1 MHEFDGKA
9 LIFMIFNND
18 AIKKELSGLLDTSRQ
33 ARRHHLIFLLK
44 IALAMFLILCFSGF
58 AIGIG
63 FVRGAIDAAPSLDIL
78 DVQPQGYASQIYD
91 ADGNLMQTL
100 VMEGSNREEVSF
112 DQLPDDLVNAFIA
125 IEDSRF
131 YEHNGIDLKGILR
144 AAYVGITSGRFS
156 EGASTITQQL
166 IKNNVLQGGYETSMA
181 DKLRRKIQEQFLAVK
196 LEDQLD
202 SKETILEYYL
212 NTINL
217 GGNCLGVQTAAH
229 RYFGKNVWELTLSEC
244 TVLAATT
251 SNPSRYNPLTHPKE
265 NAVRRKI
272 VLEKMYE
279 QNFITYDQK
288 NDALDDDVYSRIQ
301 TVDNAT
307 SGSTVFSYFTD
318 AVYNQVCDDLQSKLG
333 YSASQAYKLLYSGG
347 LQIYSTMDPSIQAIV
362 DEEINNADNYISST
376 GSRLLEYSLNYA
388 LTVCHAD
395 GSESTYTENDLI
407 SYFQSE
413 KKQATFANIYASKE
427 DIYRSVREFKA
438 SLLISGD
445 SVTNETITPILEP
458 QESVVVMNQSNGH
471 VAAISGGRGE
481 KEGSLTLNRALH
493 CHRQP
498 GSVSMIISTFAP
510 AIDSCGATLAST
522 YYDAPYSSGN
532 QQVLNWWGNPYLGYN
547 NIRQAITYSMNV
559 IGARCLTSLV
569 SDSTA
574 YDYLELFGLGDASGQ
589 EISFS
594 LANTNSSYTV
604 TNEML
609 TAAFASIANDG
620 IYQKPTYYTKV
631 LDRQGNILLESVP
644 SQTRII
650 KSSSAALL
658 TSAME
663 DVISSDSSYYY
674 QYGITPTGTLCQVD
688 SMTLAGKSG
697 TTTSGSDVWFIG
709 YSPYYTCG
717 IWSGYDDSKV
727 LSTGTE
733 YHKTIWQKIMARIH
747 TDLDNKDFV
756 FTDELESAKICS
768 KSGLLAVDGVCN
780 SSSSNASVY
789 TEYFAPGTAPTSY
802 CDRHYALRICTESGK
817 SATKYCPGDSVVQRV
832 YLHIDDNDLSSGT
845 TTDSDYLAPSNLQS
859 CDIHTGDSTR

>member
-44 IALAMFLILCFSGF
+44 IALAMFLILCFAGF

-112 DQLPDDLVNAFIA
+112 DQLPADLVNAFIA

-196 LEDQLD
+196 LEDQLG

-333 YSASQAYKLLYSGG
+333 YSASQSYKLLYSGG

-493 CHRQP
+493 SNRQP
-498 GSVSMIISTFAP
+498 GSASMIISTFAP

-574 YDYLELFGLGDASGQ
+574 YDYLELFGLVDANVFES
-589 EISFS
+589 SAS
-594 LANTNSSYTV
+594 LASASQSYTV

-631 LDRQGNILLESVP
+631 LDRHGNILLESVP

-658 TSAME
+658 TNAME
-663 DVISSDSSYYY
+663 NVISSDSSYYY
-674 QYGITPTGTLCQVD
+674 QYGITPTGKLCQID

-727 LSTGTE
+727 LSNGTE

-747 TDLDNKDFV
+747 ADLDNKDFV

-789 TEYFAPGTAPTSY
+789 TEYFAPGTAPTN
-802 CDRHYALRICTESGK
+802 CLQVC
-817 SATKYCPGDSVVQRV
+817 SVF
-832 YLHIDDNDLSSGT
+832 LSPYRCS
-845 TTDSDYLAPSNLQS
+845 
-859 CDIHTGDSTR
+859 

>member
-1 MHEFDGKA
+1 MHDFDGKA

-18 AIKKELSGLLDTSRQ
+18 AIKNELSGLLDTSRQ

-44 IALAMFLILCFSGF
+44 IALAMFLILCFAGF

-217 GGNCLGVQTAAH
+217 GGNCLGVQTAAN

-244 TVLAATT
+244 SVLAATT

-301 TVDNAT
+301 TVNNTT

-333 YSASQAYKLLYSGG
+333 YSASQSYKLLYSGG
-347 LQIYSTMDPSIQAIV
+347 LQIYSTMDPSIQSIV
-362 DEEINNADNYISST
+362 DEEVNNADNYISST

-458 QESVVVMNQSNGH
+458 QESVIVMNQSNGH

-498 GSVSMIISTFAP
+498 GSASMIISTFAP

-574 YDYLELFGLGDASGQ
+574 YDYLELFGLDDASGQ

-674 QYGITPTGTLCQVD
+674 QYGITPTGKLCQVD

-747 TDLDNKDFV
+747 TDFDNKDFV

-780 SSSSNASVY
+780 SSSSNACVY

-832 YLHIDDNDLSSGT
+832 YLHIDDSDLSSGT

>member
-18 AIKKELSGLLDTSRQ
+18 AIKNELSGLLDTSRQ

-44 IALAMFLILCFSGF
+44 IALAMFLILCFAGF
-58 AIGIG
+58 AVGIG
-63 FVRGAIDAAPSLDIL
+63 FVRGAIDAAPSLDII

-144 AAYVGITSGRFS
+144 AAYVGITNGRFS

-166 IKNNVLQGGYETSMA
+166 IKNNVLQGGYETNMA

-217 GGNCLGVQTAAH
+217 GGNCLGVQTAAN

-244 TVLAATT
+244 SVLAATT

-301 TVDNAT
+301 TVNNTT

-333 YSASQAYKLLYSGG
+333 YSASQSYKLLYSGG
-347 LQIYSTMDPSIQAIV
+347 LQIYSTMDPSIQSIV
-362 DEEINNADNYISST
+362 DEEVNNADNYISST

-445 SVTNETITPILEP
+445 SVTSETIIPILEP
-458 QESVVVMNQSNGH
+458 QESVVVMNQSNGQ

-493 CHRQP
+493 CSRQP
-498 GSVSMIISTFAP
+498 GSISMILGTFAP

-522 YYDAPYSSGN
+522 YYDAPYLSGN

-574 YDYLELFGLGDASGQ
+574 YDYLELFGLGSADLFEAS
-589 EISFS
+589 SS
-594 LANTNSSYTV
+594 LASTSQSYTV

-658 TSAME
+658 TNAME
-663 DVISSDSSYYY
+663 DVISSNSSYYY

-727 LSTGTE
+727 LSNGTE

-747 TDLDNKDFV
+747 TDLDNKDFI

-780 SSSSNASVY
+780 SSSSNACVY

-817 SATKYCPGDSVVQRV
+817 SATKYCPGDLVVQRV
-832 YLHIDDNDLSSGT
+832 YLHIDDSDLSSGT

-859 CDIHTGDSTR
+859 CDIHTGDSSR

>member
-18 AIKKELSGLLDTSRQ
+18 TIKNELSGLLDTSRQ

-44 IALAMFLILCFSGF
+44 IALAMFLILCFAGF
-58 AIGIG
+58 AVGIG
-63 FVRGAIDAAPSLDIL
+63 FVRGAIDAAPSLDII

-144 AAYVGITSGRFS
+144 AAYVGITNGRFS

-166 IKNNVLQGGYETSMA
+166 IKNNVLQGGYETNMA

-217 GGNCLGVQTAAH
+217 GGNCLGVQTAAN

-244 TVLAATT
+244 SVLAATT

-301 TVDNAT
+301 TVNNTT

-333 YSASQAYKLLYSGG
+333 YSASQSYKLLYSGG
-347 LQIYSTMDPSIQAIV
+347 LQIYSTMDPSIQSIV
-362 DEEINNADNYISST
+362 DEEVNNADNYISST

-445 SVTNETITPILEP
+445 SVTSETIIPILEP
-458 QESVVVMNQSNGH
+458 QESVVVMNQSNGQ

-493 CHRQP
+493 CSRQP
-498 GSVSMIISTFAP
+498 GSISMILGTFAP

-574 YDYLELFGLGDASGQ
+574 YDYLELFGLSSADLFETS
-589 EISFS
+589 SS
-594 LANTNSSYTV
+594 LASTSQSYTV

-658 TSAME
+658 TNAME

-727 LSTGTE
+727 LSNGTE

-747 TDLDNKDFV
+747 TDLDNKDFI

-802 CDRHYALRICTESGK
+802 CDRHYALRICTKSGK
-817 SATKYCPGDSVVQRV
+817 SATKYCPGDLVVQRV
-832 YLHIDDNDLSSGT
+832 YLHIDDSDLSSGT

-859 CDIHTGDSTR
+859 CDIHTGDSSR

>member
-18 AIKKELSGLLDTSRQ
+18 AIKNELSSILDTSRQ

-44 IALAMFLILCFSGF
+44 IALAMFLILCFAGF
-58 AIGIG
+58 AVGIG
-63 FVRGAIDAAPSLDIL
+63 FVRGAIDAAPSLDII

-144 AAYVGITSGRFS
+144 AAYVGITNGRFS

-166 IKNNVLQGGYETSMA
+166 IKNNVLQGGYETNMT

-217 GGNCLGVQTAAH
+217 GGNCLGVQTAAN

-288 NDALDDDVYSRIQ
+288 NDALADDVYSRIQ
-301 TVDNAT
+301 TVDNTT

-333 YSASQAYKLLYSGG
+333 YSASQSYKLLYSGG
-347 LQIYSTMDPSIQAIV
+347 LQIYSTMDPSIQSIV
-362 DEEINNADNYISST
+362 DEEVNNADNYISST

-395 GSESTYTENDLI
+395 GSESTYTENDLT

-445 SVTNETITPILEP
+445 SVTSETIIPILEP
-458 QESVVVMNQSNGH
+458 QESVVVMNQSNGQ

-493 CHRQP
+493 CSRQP
-498 GSVSMIISTFAP
+498 GSISMILSTFAP

-522 YYDAPYSSGN
+522 YYDAPYLSGN

-574 YDYLELFGLGDASGQ
+574 YDYLELFGLGSADLFETS
-589 EISFS
+589 SS
-594 LANTNSSYTV
+594 LASTSQSYTV

-658 TSAME
+658 TNAME
-663 DVISSDSSYYY
+663 DVISSNSSYYY

-727 LSTGTE
+727 LSNGTE

-747 TDLDNKDFV
+747 TDLDNKDFI

-802 CDRHYALRICTESGK
+802 CDRHYALRICTKSGK
-817 SATKYCPGDSVVQRV
+817 SATKYCPGDLVVQRV
-832 YLHIDDNDLSSGT
+832 YLHIDDSDLSSGT

-859 CDIHTGDSTR
+859 CDIHTGDSSR

>member
-1 MHEFDGKA
+1 
-9 LIFMIFNND
+9 MIFNND
-18 AIKKELSGLLDTSRQ
+18 TIKKELSGLLDTSRQ

-44 IALAMFLILCFSGF
+44 MTLAVFLILCCTGF

-78 DVQPQGYASQIYD
+78 SAQPQGYASQIYD

-181 DKLRRKIQEQFLAVK
+181 DKLRRKIQEQFLATK

-202 SKETILEYYL
+202 NKETILEYYL

-251 SNPSRYNPLTHPKE
+251 SNPSRYNPLAHPKE

-272 VLEKMYE
+272 VLEKMYD

-288 NDALDDDVYSRIQ
+288 NDALADDVYSRIQ
-301 TVDNAT
+301 TADNT
-307 SGSTVFSYFTD
+307 FSGSMVFSYFTD

-333 YSASQAYKLLYSGG
+333 YSASQSYKLLYSGG

-362 DEEINNADNYISST
+362 DEEVNNADNYISST
-376 GSRLLEYSLNYA
+376 GSRLLEYSLNYT

-395 GSESTYTENDLI
+395 GSESTYTENDLT

-413 KKQATFANIYASKE
+413 KKQATFANVYSSKE
-427 DIYRSVREFKA
+427 DIYRSIREFKA

-493 CHRQP
+493 SNRQP
-498 GSVSMIISTFAP
+498 GSASMIISIFAP

-522 YYDAPYSSGN
+522 YYDSPYSSGN

-574 YDYLELFGLGDASGQ
+574 YDYLELFGLGDTSGQ

-631 LDRQGNILLESVP
+631 LDRHGNILLESVP

-658 TSAME
+658 TNAME

-727 LSTGTE
+727 LSNGTE

-747 TDLDNKDFV
+747 ADLDNKDFV

-780 SSSSNASVY
+780 SSSSNACVY

-832 YLHIDDNDLSSGT
+832 YLHIDDSDLSSGT

-859 CDIHTGDSTR
+859 CDIHTVDSTQ

>member
-44 IALAMFLILCFSGF
+44 ITLAMFLILCFAGF

-144 AAYVGITSGRFS
+144 AVYVGITNGRFS

-196 LEDQLD
+196 LEDQLG

-333 YSASQAYKLLYSGG
+333 YSASQSYKLLYSGG

-362 DEEINNADNYISST
+362 DEEINNVDNYISST

-458 QESVVVMNQSNGH
+458 QESVVVMNQSNGQ

-498 GSVSMIISTFAP
+498 GSASMIISTFAP

-574 YDYLELFGLGDASGQ
+574 YDYLELFGLGDANVFESTA
-589 EISFS
+589 S
-594 LANTNSSYTV
+594 LASASQSYTV

-609 TAAFASIANDG
+609 TAAFASIAMMEFTKS
-620 IYQKPTYYTKV
+620 QPTT
-631 LDRQGNILLESVP
+631 
-644 SQTRII
+644 
-650 KSSSAALL
+650 
-658 TSAME
+658 
-663 DVISSDSSYYY
+663 
-674 QYGITPTGTLCQVD
+674 
-688 SMTLAGKSG
+688 
-697 TTTSGSDVWFIG
+697 
-709 YSPYYTCG
+709 
-717 IWSGYDDSKV
+717 
-727 LSTGTE
+727 
-733 YHKTIWQKIMARIH
+733 
-747 TDLDNKDFV
+747 
-756 FTDELESAKICS
+756 
-768 KSGLLAVDGVCN
+768 
-780 SSSSNASVY
+780 
-789 TEYFAPGTAPTSY
+789 
-802 CDRHYALRICTESGK
+802 
-817 SATKYCPGDSVVQRV
+817 QRF
-832 YLHIDDNDLSSGT
+832 
-845 TTDSDYLAPSNLQS
+845 
-859 CDIHTGDSTR
+859 

>member
-44 IALAMFLILCFSGF
+44 IALAMFLILCFVGF

-144 AAYVGITSGRFS
+144 AAYVGITNGRFS

-229 RYFGKNVWELTLSEC
+229 RYFGKNVWGLTLSEC

-333 YSASQAYKLLYSGG
+333 YSASQSYKLLYSGG

-458 QESVVVMNQSNGH
+458 QESVVVMNQSNGQ

-498 GSVSMIISTFAP
+498 GSASMIISTFAP

-522 YYDAPYSSGN
+522 YYDAPYSSGT

-589 EISFS
+589 EFSFS
-594 LANTNSSYTV
+594 PANTNSSYTV

-658 TSAME
+658 TNAME

-727 LSTGTE
+727 LSNGTE

-780 SSSSNASVY
+780 SSSSNACVY

>member
-44 IALAMFLILCFSGF
+44 IALAMFLILCFAGF

-112 DQLPDDLVNAFIA
+112 DQLPADLVNAFIA

-196 LEDQLD
+196 LEDQLG

-272 VLEKMYE
+272 VIEKMYE

-288 NDALDDDVYSRIQ
+288 NYALDDDVYSRIQ

-333 YSASQAYKLLYSGG
+333 YSASQSYKLLYSGG

-493 CHRQP
+493 SNRQP
-498 GSVSMIISTFAP
+498 GSASMIISTFAP

-574 YDYLELFGLGDASGQ
+574 YDYLELFGLVDANVFES
-589 EISFS
+589 SAS
-594 LANTNSSYTV
+594 LASASQSYTV

-644 SQTRII
+644 SKTRII

-658 TSAME
+658 TNAME

-727 LSTGTE
+727 LSNGTE

-780 SSSSNASVY
+780 SSSSNACVY

-832 YLHIDDNDLSSGT
+832 YLHIDDSDLSSGT

-859 CDIHTGDSTR
+859 CDIHTVDSTR

>member
-18 AIKKELSGLLDTSRQ
+18 AIKNELSGLLDTSRQ

-44 IALAMFLILCFSGF
+44 IALAMFLILCFAGF
-58 AIGIG
+58 AVGIG
-63 FVRGAIDAAPSLDIL
+63 FVRGAIDAAPSLDII

-144 AAYVGITSGRFS
+144 AAYVGITNGRFS

-166 IKNNVLQGGYETSMA
+166 IKNNVLQGGYETNMT

-217 GGNCLGVQTAAH
+217 GGNCLGVQTAAN

-244 TVLAATT
+244 SVLAATT

-272 VLEKMYE
+272 VLEKMYD

-301 TVDNAT
+301 TVNNTT

-333 YSASQAYKLLYSGG
+333 YSASQSYKLLYSGG
-347 LQIYSTMDPSIQAIV
+347 LQIYSTMDPSIQSIV
-362 DEEINNADNYISST
+362 DEEVNNADNYISST

-445 SVTNETITPILEP
+445 SVTSETIIPILEP
-458 QESVVVMNQSNGH
+458 QESVVVMNQSNGQI
-471 VAAISGGRGE
+471 AAISGGRGE

-493 CHRQP
+493 CSRQP
-498 GSVSMIISTFAP
+498 GSISMILSTFAP

-522 YYDAPYSSGN
+522 YYDAPYLSGN

-569 SDSTA
+569 FDSTA
-574 YDYLELFGLGDASGQ
+574 YDYLELFGLGSADLFETS
-589 EISFS
+589 SS
-594 LANTNSSYTV
+594 LASTSQSYTV

-727 LSTGTE
+727 LSNGTE

-747 TDLDNKDFV
+747 TDLDNKDFI

-802 CDRHYALRICTESGK
+802 CDRHYALRICTKSGK
-817 SATKYCPGDSVVQRV
+817 SATKYCPGDLVVQRV
-832 YLHIDDNDLSSGT
+832 YLHIDDSDLSSGT

-859 CDIHTGDSTR
+859 CDIHTGDSNR

>member
-44 IALAMFLILCFSGF
+44 IALAMFLIFCFAGF

-196 LEDQLD
+196 LEDQLG

-333 YSASQAYKLLYSGG
+333 YSASQSYKLLYSGG
-347 LQIYSTMDPSIQAIV
+347 LQIYSTMDPSIQSIV
-362 DEEINNADNYISST
+362 DEEVNNADNYISST

-445 SVTNETITPILEP
+445 SVTSETIIPILEP
-458 QESVVVMNQSNGH
+458 QESVVVMNQSNGQ

-493 CHRQP
+493 CSRQP
-498 GSVSMIISTFAP
+498 GSISMILGTFAP

-547 NIRQAITYSMNV
+547 NIHQAITYSMNV

-574 YDYLELFGLGDASGQ
+574 YDYLELFGLGSADLFETS
-589 EISFS
+589 SS
-594 LANTNSSYTV
+594 LASTSQSYTV

-674 QYGITPTGTLCQVD
+674 QYGITPTGKLCQVD

-727 LSTGTE
+727 LSNGTE

-817 SATKYCPGDSVVQRV
+817 SATKYCPGDLVVQRV
-832 YLHIDDNDLSSGT
+832 YLHIDDSDLSSGT

-859 CDIHTGDSTR
+859 CDIHTGDSSR

>member
-44 IALAMFLILCFSGF
+44 IALAMFLILCFAGF

-333 YSASQAYKLLYSGG
+333 YSASQSYKLLYSGG

-407 SYFQSE
+407 NYFQSE

-498 GSVSMIISTFAP
+498 GSASMIISTFAP

-674 QYGITPTGTLCQVD
+674 QYGITPTGKLCQVD

-697 TTTSGSDVWFIG
+697 TTTIGSDVWFIG

-832 YLHIDDNDLSSGT
+832 YLHIDDSDLSSGT

>member
-44 IALAMFLILCFSGF
+44 IALAMFLILCFAGF

-112 DQLPDDLVNAFIA
+112 DQLPADLVNAFIA

-181 DKLRRKIQEQFLAVK
+181 DKLRRKIQEQFLATK

-202 SKETILEYYL
+202 NKETILEYYL

-272 VLEKMYE
+272 VLEKMYD

-288 NDALDDDVYSRIQ
+288 NDALADDVYSRIQ
-301 TVDNAT
+301 TADNT
-307 SGSTVFSYFTD
+307 FSGSMVFSYFTD

-333 YSASQAYKLLYSGG
+333 YSASQSYKLLYSGG

-362 DEEINNADNYISST
+362 DEEVNNADNYISST
-376 GSRLLEYSLNYA
+376 GSRLLEYSLNYT

-395 GSESTYTENDLI
+395 GSESTYTENDLT

-413 KKQATFANIYASKE
+413 KKQATFANVYASKE
-427 DIYRSVREFKA
+427 DIYRSIREFKA

-458 QESVVVMNQSNGH
+458 QESVVVMNHSNGH

-493 CHRQP
+493 SNRQP
-498 GSVSMIISTFAP
+498 GSASMIISTFAP

-522 YYDAPYSSGN
+522 YYDSPYSSGN

-574 YDYLELFGLGDASGQ
+574 YDYLELFGLGDTSGQ

-658 TSAME
+658 TNAME

-747 TDLDNKDFV
+747 ADLDNKDFV

-832 YLHIDDNDLSSGT
+832 YLHIDDSDLSSGT

>member
-44 IALAMFLILCFSGF
+44 ITLAMFLILCFAGF

-112 DQLPDDLVNAFIA
+112 DQLPADLVNAFIA

-181 DKLRRKIQEQFLAVK
+181 DKLRRKIQEQFLATK

-202 SKETILEYYL
+202 NKETILEYYL

-272 VLEKMYE
+272 VLEKMYD

-288 NDALDDDVYSRIQ
+288 NDALADDVYSRIQ
-301 TVDNAT
+301 TADNT
-307 SGSTVFSYFTD
+307 FSGSMVFSYFTD

-333 YSASQAYKLLYSGG
+333 YSASQSYKLLYSGG

-362 DEEINNADNYISST
+362 DEEVNNADNYISST
-376 GSRLLEYSLNYA
+376 GSRLLEYSLNYT

-395 GSESTYTENDLI
+395 GSESTYTENDLT

-413 KKQATFANIYASKE
+413 KKQATFANVYASKE
-427 DIYRSVREFKA
+427 DIYRSIREFKA

-471 VAAISGGRGE
+471 IAAISGGRGE

-493 CHRQP
+493 SNRQP
-498 GSVSMIISTFAP
+498 GSASMIISTFAP

-574 YDYLELFGLGDASGQ
+574 YDYLELFGLGDTSGQ

-658 TSAME
+658 TNAME

-727 LSTGTE
+727 LSNGTE

-747 TDLDNKDFV
+747 ADLDNKDFV

-780 SSSSNASVY
+780 SSSSNACVY

>member
-18 AIKKELSGLLDTSRQ
+18 AIKNELSGLLDTSRQ

-44 IALAMFLILCFSGF
+44 IALAMFLILCFAGF
-58 AIGIG
+58 AVGIG
-63 FVRGAIDAAPSLDIL
+63 FVRGAIDAAPSLDII

-144 AAYVGITSGRFS
+144 AAYVGITNGRFS

-166 IKNNVLQGGYETSMA
+166 IKNNVLQGGYETNMA

-217 GGNCLGVQTAAH
+217 GGNCLGVQTAAN

-244 TVLAATT
+244 SVLAATT

-301 TVDNAT
+301 TVNNTT

-333 YSASQAYKLLYSGG
+333 YSASQSYKLLYSGG
-347 LQIYSTMDPSIQAIV
+347 LQIYSTMDPSIQSIV
-362 DEEINNADNYISST
+362 DEEVNNADNYISST

-445 SVTNETITPILEP
+445 SVTSETIIPILEP
-458 QESVVVMNQSNGH
+458 QESVVVMNQSNGQ

-493 CHRQP
+493 CSRQP
-498 GSVSMIISTFAP
+498 GSISMILGTFAP

-574 YDYLELFGLGDASGQ
+574 YDYLELFGLGSADLFETS
-589 EISFS
+589 SS
-594 LANTNSSYTV
+594 LASTSQSYTV

-727 LSTGTE
+727 LSNGTE

-747 TDLDNKDFV
+747 TDLDNKDFI

-802 CDRHYALRICTESGK
+802 CDRHYALRICTKSGK
-817 SATKYCPGDSVVQRV
+817 SATKYCPGDLVVQRV
-832 YLHIDDNDLSSGT
+832 YLHIDDSDLSSGT

-859 CDIHTGDSTR
+859 CDIHTGDSNR

>member
-18 AIKKELSGLLDTSRQ
+18 AIKNELSGLLDTSRQ

-44 IALAMFLILCFSGF
+44 IALAMFLILCFAGF
-58 AIGIG
+58 AVGIG
-63 FVRGAIDAAPSLDIL
+63 FVRGAIDAAPSLDII

-144 AAYVGITSGRFS
+144 AAYVGITNGRFS

-166 IKNNVLQGGYETSMA
+166 IKNNVLQGGYETNMT

-217 GGNCLGVQTAAH
+217 GGNCLGVQTAAN

-244 TVLAATT
+244 SVLAATT

-301 TVDNAT
+301 TVNNTT

-333 YSASQAYKLLYSGG
+333 YSASQSYKLLYSGG
-347 LQIYSTMDPSIQAIV
+347 LQIYSTMDPSIQSIV
-362 DEEINNADNYISST
+362 DEEVNNADNYISST

-445 SVTNETITPILEP
+445 SVTSETIIPILEP
-458 QESVVVMNQSNGH
+458 QESVVVMNQSNGQ

-493 CHRQP
+493 CSRQP
-498 GSVSMIISTFAP
+498 GSISMILGTFAP

-522 YYDAPYSSGN
+522 YYDAPYLSGN

-574 YDYLELFGLGDASGQ
+574 YDYLELFGLGSADLFETS
-589 EISFS
+589 SS
-594 LANTNSSYTV
+594 LASTSQSYTV

-717 IWSGYDDSKV
+717 IWSGYDDLKV
-727 LSTGTE
+727 LSNGTE

-747 TDLDNKDFV
+747 TDLDNKDFI

-817 SATKYCPGDSVVQRV
+817 SATKYCPGDLVVQRV
-832 YLHIDDNDLSSGT
+832 YLHIDDSDLSSGT

-859 CDIHTGDSTR
+859 CDIHTGDSSR

>member
-18 AIKKELSGLLDTSRQ
+18 SIKNELSGLLDTSRQ

-44 IALAMFLILCFSGF
+44 IALAMFLILCFAGF
-58 AIGIG
+58 AVGIG
-63 FVRGAIDAAPSLDIL
+63 FVRGAIDAAPSLDII

-144 AAYVGITSGRFS
+144 AAYVGITNGRFS

-166 IKNNVLQGGYETSMA
+166 IKNNVLQGGYETNMA

-217 GGNCLGVQTAAH
+217 GGNCLGVQTAAN

-244 TVLAATT
+244 SVLAATT

-301 TVDNAT
+301 TVNNTT

-333 YSASQAYKLLYSGG
+333 YSASQSYKLLYSGG
-347 LQIYSTMDPSIQAIV
+347 LQIYSTMDPSIQSIV
-362 DEEINNADNYISST
+362 DEEVNNADNYISST

-445 SVTNETITPILEP
+445 SVTSETIIPILEP
-458 QESVVVMNQSNGH
+458 QESVVVMNQSNGQ

-493 CHRQP
+493 CSRQP
-498 GSVSMIISTFAP
+498 GSISMILGTFAP

-522 YYDAPYSSGN
+522 YYDAPYLSGN

-574 YDYLELFGLGDASGQ
+574 YDYLELFGLGSADLF
-589 EISFS
+589 EISSS
-594 LANTNSSYTV
+594 LASTSQSYTV

-727 LSTGTE
+727 LSNGTE

-747 TDLDNKDFV
+747 TDLDNKDFI

-802 CDRHYALRICTESGK
+802 CDRHYALRICTKSGK
-817 SATKYCPGDSVVQRV
+817 SATKYCPGDLVVQRV
-832 YLHIDDNDLSSGT
+832 YLHIDDSDLSSGT

-859 CDIHTGDSTR
+859 CDIHTGDSSR

>member
-18 AIKKELSGLLDTSRQ
+18 AIKNELSGLLDTSRQ

-44 IALAMFLILCFSGF
+44 IALAMFLILCFAGF
-58 AIGIG
+58 AVGIG
-63 FVRGAIDAAPSLDIL
+63 FVRGAIDAAPSLDII

-144 AAYVGITSGRFS
+144 AAYVGITNGRFS

-166 IKNNVLQGGYETSMA
+166 IKNNVLQGGYETNMA

-217 GGNCLGVQTAAH
+217 GGNCLGVQTAAN

-244 TVLAATT
+244 SVLAATT

-301 TVDNAT
+301 TVNNTT

-333 YSASQAYKLLYSGG
+333 YSASQSYKLLYSGG
-347 LQIYSTMDPSIQAIV
+347 LQIYSTMDPSIQSIV
-362 DEEINNADNYISST
+362 DEEVNNADNYISST

-445 SVTNETITPILEP
+445 SVTSETIIPILEP
-458 QESVVVMNQSNGH
+458 QESVVVMNQSNGQ

-493 CHRQP
+493 CSRQP
-498 GSVSMIISTFAP
+498 GSISMILGTFAP

-522 YYDAPYSSGN
+522 YYDAPYLSGN

-574 YDYLELFGLGDASGQ
+574 YDYLELFGLGSADLFKAS
-589 EISFS
+589 SS
-594 LANTNSSYTV
+594 LASTSQSYTV

-658 TSAME
+658 TNAME

-727 LSTGTE
+727 LSNGTE

-747 TDLDNKDFV
+747 TDLDNKDFI

-802 CDRHYALRICTESGK
+802 CDRHYALRICTKSGK
-817 SATKYCPGDSVVQRV
+817 SATKYCPGDLVVQRV
-832 YLHIDDNDLSSGT
+832 YLHIDDSDLSSGT

-859 CDIHTGDSTR
+859 CDIHTGDSSR

>member
-18 AIKKELSGLLDTSRQ
+18 AIKKELSGILDTSRQ

-44 IALAMFLILCFSGF
+44 IALAMFLILCFAGF

-333 YSASQAYKLLYSGG
+333 YSASQSYKLLYSGG

-362 DEEINNADNYISST
+362 DEEVNNADNYISST

-395 GSESTYTENDLI
+395 GSESTYTENDLT

-413 KKQATFANIYASKE
+413 KKQATFANVYASKE
-427 DIYRSVREFKA
+427 DIYRSIREFKA

-458 QESVVVMNQSNGH
+458 QESVVVMNQSNGQ

-481 KEGSLTLNRALH
+481 KEGSLILNRALH

-498 GSVSMIISTFAP
+498 GSASMIISTFAP

-631 LDRQGNILLESVP
+631 LDRHGNILLESVP

-674 QYGITPTGTLCQVD
+674 QYGITPTGKLCQVD
-688 SMTLAGKSG
+688 SMILAGKSG

-727 LSTGTE
+727 LSNGTE

>member
-18 AIKKELSGLLDTSRQ
+18 TIKNELSGLLDTSRQ

-44 IALAMFLILCFSGF
+44 IALAMFLILCFAGF
-58 AIGIG
+58 AVGIG
-63 FVRGAIDAAPSLDIL
+63 FVRGAIDAAPSLDII

-144 AAYVGITSGRFS
+144 AAYVGITNGRFS

-217 GGNCLGVQTAAH
+217 GGNCLGVQTAAN

-301 TVDNAT
+301 TVNNTT

-333 YSASQAYKLLYSGG
+333 YSASQSYKLLYSGG
-347 LQIYSTMDPSIQAIV
+347 LQIYSTMDPSIQSIV
-362 DEEINNADNYISST
+362 DEEVNNADNYISST

-445 SVTNETITPILEP
+445 SVTSETIIPILEP
-458 QESVVVMNQSNGH
+458 QESVVVMNQSNGQ

-493 CHRQP
+493 CSRQP
-498 GSVSMIISTFAP
+498 GSISMILGTFAP

-574 YDYLELFGLGDASGQ
+574 YDYLELFGLGSADLFEAS
-589 EISFS
+589 SS
-594 LANTNSSYTV
+594 LASTSQSYTV

-727 LSTGTE
+727 LSNGTE

-747 TDLDNKDFV
+747 TDLDNKDFI

-802 CDRHYALRICTESGK
+802 CDRHYALRICTKSGK
-817 SATKYCPGDSVVQRV
+817 SATKYCPGDLVVQRV
-832 YLHIDDNDLSSGT
+832 YLHIDDSDLSSGT

-859 CDIHTGDSTR
+859 CDIHTGDSTK

>member
-18 AIKKELSGLLDTSRQ
+18 AIKNELSGLLDTSRQ

-44 IALAMFLILCFSGF
+44 IALAMFLILCFAGF
-58 AIGIG
+58 AVGIG
-63 FVRGAIDAAPSLDIL
+63 FVRGAIDAAPSLDII

-144 AAYVGITSGRFS
+144 AAYVGITNGRFS

-166 IKNNVLQGGYETSMA
+166 IKNNVLQGGYETNMT

-217 GGNCLGVQTAAH
+217 GGNCLGVQTAAN

-288 NDALDDDVYSRIQ
+288 NDALADDVYSRIQ
-301 TVDNAT
+301 TVDNTT

-333 YSASQAYKLLYSGG
+333 YSASQSYKLLYSGG
-347 LQIYSTMDPSIQAIV
+347 LQIYSTMDPSIQSIV
-362 DEEINNADNYISST
+362 DEEVNNADNYISST

-395 GSESTYTENDLI
+395 GSESTYTENDLT

-445 SVTNETITPILEP
+445 SVTSETIIPILEP
-458 QESVVVMNQSNGH
+458 QESVVVMNQSNGQ

-493 CHRQP
+493 CSRQP
-498 GSVSMIISTFAP
+498 GSISMILSTFAP

-522 YYDAPYSSGN
+522 YYDAPYLSGN
-532 QQVLNWWGNPYLGYN
+532 QQVLNWWGNLYLGYN

-574 YDYLELFGLGDASGQ
+574 YDYLELFGLGSADLFEAS
-589 EISFS
+589 SS
-594 LANTNSSYTV
+594 LASTSQSYTV

-727 LSTGTE
+727 LSNGTE

-802 CDRHYALRICTESGK
+802 CDRHYALRICTKSGK
-817 SATKYCPGDSVVQRV
+817 SATKYCPGDLVVQRV
-832 YLHIDDNDLSSGT
+832 YLHIDDSDLSSGT

-859 CDIHTGDSTR
+859 CDIHTGDSSR

>member
-44 IALAMFLILCFSGF
+44 IALAMFLILCFAGF

-144 AAYVGITSGRFS
+144 AAYVGITNGRFS

-196 LEDQLD
+196 LEDQLG

-333 YSASQAYKLLYSGG
+333 YSASQSYKLLYSGG

-458 QESVVVMNQSNGH
+458 QESVVVMNQSNGQ

-498 GSVSMIISTFAP
+498 GSASMIISTFAP

-658 TSAME
+658 TNAME

>member
-44 IALAMFLILCFSGF
+44 IALAMFLILCFAGF

-144 AAYVGITSGRFS
+144 AAYVGITNGRFS

-181 DKLRRKIQEQFLAVK
+181 DKLRRKIQEQFLSVK

-333 YSASQAYKLLYSGG
+333 YSASQSYKLLYSGG

-458 QESVVVMNQSNGH
+458 QESVVVMNQSNGQ

-498 GSVSMIISTFAP
+498 GSASMIISTFAP

-589 EISFS
+589 EFSFS
-594 LANTNSSYTV
+594 PANTNSSYTV

-658 TSAME
+658 TNAME

-697 TTTSGSDVWFIG
+697 TTISGSDVWFIG

-727 LSTGTE
+727 LSNGTE

>member
-1 MHEFDGKA
+1 
-9 LIFMIFNND
+9 MIFNND
-18 AIKKELSGLLDTSRQ
+18 TIKKELSGLLDTSRQ

-44 IALAMFLILCFSGF
+44 MTLAVFLILCCTGF

-78 DVQPQGYASQIYD
+78 SAQPQGYASQIYD

-166 IKNNVLQGGYETSMA
+166 IKNNVLQGGYETSIA

-333 YSASQAYKLLYSGG
+333 YSASQSYKLLYSGG

-458 QESVVVMNQSNGH
+458 QESVVVMNQSNGQ

-498 GSVSMIISTFAP
+498 GSASMIISTFAP

-574 YDYLELFGLGDASGQ
+574 YDYLELFGLVDASGQ
-589 EISFS
+589 EIFIFS
-594 LANTNSSYTV
+594 CQHKFIIYCHKRNAYC
-604 TNEML
+604 
-609 TAAFASIANDG
+609 SICFN
-620 IYQKPTYYTKV
+620 
-631 LDRQGNILLESVP
+631 
-644 SQTRII
+644 
-650 KSSSAALL
+650 
-658 TSAME
+658 
-663 DVISSDSSYYY
+663 
-674 QYGITPTGTLCQVD
+674 C
-688 SMTLAGKSG
+688 
-697 TTTSGSDVWFIG
+697 
-709 YSPYYTCG
+709 
-717 IWSGYDDSKV
+717 
-727 LSTGTE
+727 
-733 YHKTIWQKIMARIH
+733 
-747 TDLDNKDFV
+747 
-756 FTDELESAKICS
+756 
-768 KSGLLAVDGVCN
+768 
-780 SSSSNASVY
+780 
-789 TEYFAPGTAPTSY
+789 
-802 CDRHYALRICTESGK
+802 
-817 SATKYCPGDSVVQRV
+817 
-832 YLHIDDNDLSSGT
+832 
-845 TTDSDYLAPSNLQS
+845 
-859 CDIHTGDSTR
+859 

>member
-481 KEGSLTLNRALH
+481 KEGSLSLNRALH

-510 AIDSCGATLAST
+510 AIDSCGTTLAST
-522 YYDAPYSSGN
+522 YYDSPYSSGN

-574 YDYLELFGLGDASGQ
+574 YDYLELFGLGDTSGQ

-631 LDRQGNILLESVP
+631 LDRHGNILLESVP

-658 TSAME
+658 TNAME

-727 LSTGTE
+727 LSNGTE

-747 TDLDNKDFV
+747 ADLDNKDFV

-780 SSSSNASVY
+780 SSSSNACVY

-832 YLHIDDNDLSSGT
+832 YLHIDDSDLSSGT

-859 CDIHTGDSTR
+859 CDIHTVDSTR

>member
-44 IALAMFLILCFSGF
+44 IALAMFLILCFAGF

-144 AAYVGITSGRFS
+144 AAYVGITNGRFS

-196 LEDQLD
+196 LEDQLG

-333 YSASQAYKLLYSGG
+333 YSASQSYKLLYSGG

-493 CHRQP
+493 SNRQP
-498 GSVSMIISTFAP
+498 GSASMIISTFAP

-574 YDYLELFGLGDASGQ
+574 YDYLELFGLVDANVFES
-589 EISFS
+589 SAS
-594 LANTNSSYTV
+594 LASASQSYTV

-644 SQTRII
+644 I

-658 TSAME
+658 TNAME

-674 QYGITPTGTLCQVD
+674 QYGITPTGKLCQVD

-727 LSTGTE
+727 LSNGTE

-747 TDLDNKDFV
+747 ADLDNKDFV

>member
-18 AIKKELSGLLDTSRQ
+18 SIKNELSGLLDTSRQ

-44 IALAMFLILCFSGF
+44 IALAMFLILCFAGF
-58 AIGIG
+58 AVGIG
-63 FVRGAIDAAPSLDIL
+63 FVRGAIDAAPSLDII

-144 AAYVGITSGRFS
+144 AAYVGITNGRFS

-166 IKNNVLQGGYETSMA
+166 IKNNVLQGGYETNMT

-217 GGNCLGVQTAAH
+217 GGNCLGVQTAAN

-244 TVLAATT
+244 SVLAATT

-301 TVDNAT
+301 TVNNTT

-333 YSASQAYKLLYSGG
+333 YSASQSYKLLYSGG
-347 LQIYSTMDPSIQAIV
+347 LQIYSTMDPSIQSIV
-362 DEEINNADNYISST
+362 DEEVNNADNYISST

-445 SVTNETITPILEP
+445 SVTSETIIPILEP
-458 QESVVVMNQSNGH
+458 QESVVVMNQSNGQ

-493 CHRQP
+493 CSRQP
-498 GSVSMIISTFAP
+498 GSISMILGTFAP

-574 YDYLELFGLGDASGQ
+574 YDYLELFGLGSADLFETS
-589 EISFS
+589 SS
-594 LANTNSSYTV
+594 LASTSQSYTV

-727 LSTGTE
+727 LSNGTE

-747 TDLDNKDFV
+747 TDLDNKDFI

-832 YLHIDDNDLSSGT
+832 YLHIDDSDLSSGT

>member
-362 DEEINNADNYISST
+362 DEEINNSDNYISST

-522 YYDAPYSSGN
+522 YYDSPYSSGN

-574 YDYLELFGLGDASGQ
+574 YDYLELFGLGDTSGQ

-631 LDRQGNILLESVP
+631 LDRHGNILLESVP

-658 TSAME
+658 TNAME

-727 LSTGTE
+727 LSNGTE

-747 TDLDNKDFV
+747 ADLDNKDFV

-780 SSSSNASVY
+780 SSSSNACVY

-832 YLHIDDNDLSSGT
+832 YLHIDDSDLSSGT

-859 CDIHTGDSTR
+859 CDIHTVDSTR

>member
-18 AIKKELSGLLDTSRQ
+18 AIKNELSGLLDTSRQ

-44 IALAMFLILCFSGF
+44 IALAMFLILCFAGF
-58 AIGIG
+58 AVGIG
-63 FVRGAIDAAPSLDIL
+63 FVRGAIDAAPSLDII

-333 YSASQAYKLLYSGG
+333 YSASQSYKLLYSGG

-407 SYFQSE
+407 NYFQSE

-498 GSVSMIISTFAP
+498 GSASMIISTFAP

-674 QYGITPTGTLCQVD
+674 QYGITPTGKLCQVD

-832 YLHIDDNDLSSGT
+832 YLHIDDSDLSSGT

-859 CDIHTGDSTR
+859 CDIHTGYSTR

>member
-18 AIKKELSGLLDTSRQ
+18 AIKNELSGLLDTSRQ

-44 IALAMFLILCFSGF
+44 IALAMFLILCFAGF
-58 AIGIG
+58 AVGIG
-63 FVRGAIDAAPSLDIL
+63 FVRGAIDAAPSLDII

-144 AAYVGITSGRFS
+144 AAYVGITNGRFS

-166 IKNNVLQGGYETSMA
+166 IKNNVLQGGYETNMA

-217 GGNCLGVQTAAH
+217 GGNCLGVQTAAN

-244 TVLAATT
+244 SVLAATT

-301 TVDNAT
+301 TVNNTT

-333 YSASQAYKLLYSGG
+333 YSASQSYKLLYSGG
-347 LQIYSTMDPSIQAIV
+347 LQIYSTMDPSIQSIV
-362 DEEINNADNYISST
+362 DEEVNNADNYISST

-445 SVTNETITPILEP
+445 SVTSETIIPILEP
-458 QESVVVMNQSNGH
+458 QESVVVMNQSNGQ

-493 CHRQP
+493 CSRQP
-498 GSVSMIISTFAP
+498 GSISMILGTFAP

-574 YDYLELFGLGDASGQ
+574 YDYLELFGLGSADLFEAS
-589 EISFS
+589 SS
-594 LANTNSSYTV
+594 LASTSQSYTV

-727 LSTGTE
+727 LSNGTE

-747 TDLDNKDFV
+747 TDLDNKDFI

-802 CDRHYALRICTESGK
+802 CDRHYALRICTKSGK
-817 SATKYCPGDSVVQRV
+817 SATKYCPGDLVVQRV
-832 YLHIDDNDLSSGT
+832 YLHIDDSDLSSGT

-859 CDIHTGDSTR
+859 CDIHTGDSSR

>member
-44 IALAMFLILCFSGF
+44 IALAMFLILCFAGF

-112 DQLPDDLVNAFIA
+112 DQLPADLVNAFIA

-333 YSASQAYKLLYSGG
+333 YSASQSYKLLYSGG

-631 LDRQGNILLESVP
+631 LDRQGNILLESIP

-832 YLHIDDNDLSSGT
+832 YLHIDDSDLSSGT

>member
-18 AIKKELSGLLDTSRQ
+18 AIKNELSGLLDTSRQ

-44 IALAMFLILCFSGF
+44 IALAMFLILCFAGF
-58 AIGIG
+58 AVGIG
-63 FVRGAIDAAPSLDIL
+63 FVRGAIDAAPSLDII

-144 AAYVGITSGRFS
+144 AAYVGITNGRFS

-166 IKNNVLQGGYETSMA
+166 IKNNVLQGGYETNMA

-217 GGNCLGVQTAAH
+217 GGNCLGVQTAAN

-244 TVLAATT
+244 SVLAATT

-301 TVDNAT
+301 TVNNTT

-333 YSASQAYKLLYSGG
+333 YSASQSYKLLYSGG
-347 LQIYSTMDPSIQAIV
+347 LQIYSTMDPSIQSIV
-362 DEEINNADNYISST
+362 DEEVNNADNYISST

-445 SVTNETITPILEP
+445 SVTSETIIPILEP
-458 QESVVVMNQSNGH
+458 QESVVVMNQSNGQ

-493 CHRQP
+493 CSRQP
-498 GSVSMIISTFAP
+498 GSISMILGTFAP

-522 YYDAPYSSGN
+522 YYDAPYLSGN

-574 YDYLELFGLGDASGQ
+574 YDYLELFGLGSADLFETS
-589 EISFS
+589 SS
-594 LANTNSSYTV
+594 LASTSQSYTV

-727 LSTGTE
+727 LSNGTE

-747 TDLDNKDFV
+747 TDLDNKDFI

-780 SSSSNASVY
+780 STSSNACVY

-817 SATKYCPGDSVVQRV
+817 SATKYCPGDLVVQRV
-832 YLHIDDNDLSSGT
+832 YLHIDDSDLSSGT

-859 CDIHTGDSTR
+859 CDIHTGDSSR

>member
-44 IALAMFLILCFSGF
+44 IALAMFLILCFAGF

-144 AAYVGITSGRFS
+144 AAYVGITNGRFS

-196 LEDQLD
+196 LEDQLG

-333 YSASQAYKLLYSGG
+333 YSASQSYKLLYSGG

-407 SYFQSE
+407 NYFQSE

-427 DIYRSVREFKA
+427 DIYRSIREFKA

-445 SVTNETITPILEP
+445 SVTNETITLILEP

-498 GSVSMIISTFAP
+498 GSASMIISTFAP

-674 QYGITPTGTLCQVD
+674 QYGITPTGKLCQVD

>member
-44 IALAMFLILCFSGF
+44 IALAMFLILCFAGF

-112 DQLPDDLVNAFIA
+112 DQLPADLVNAFIA

-196 LEDQLD
+196 LEDQLG

-272 VLEKMYE
+272 VIEKMYE

-333 YSASQAYKLLYSGG
+333 YSASQSYKLLYSGG

-362 DEEINNADNYISST
+362 DEESNNADNYISST

-493 CHRQP
+493 SNRQP
-498 GSVSMIISTFAP
+498 GSASMIISTFAP

-522 YYDAPYSSGN
+522 YYDSPYSSGN

-574 YDYLELFGLGDASGQ
+574 YDYLELFGLVDANVFES
-589 EISFS
+589 SAS
-594 LANTNSSYTV
+594 LASASQSYTV

-644 SQTRII
+644 SQIRII

-658 TSAME
+658 TNAME

-727 LSTGTE
+727 LSNGTE

-832 YLHIDDNDLSSGT
+832 YLHIDDSDLSSGT

-859 CDIHTGDSTR
+859 CDIHTVDSTR

>member
-18 AIKKELSGLLDTSRQ
+18 AIKNELSGLLDTSRQ

-44 IALAMFLILCFSGF
+44 IALAMFLILCFAGF
-58 AIGIG
+58 AVGIG
-63 FVRGAIDAAPSLDIL
+63 FVRGAIDAAPSLDII

-144 AAYVGITSGRFS
+144 AAYVGITNGRFS

-196 LEDQLD
+196 LEDQLG

-217 GGNCLGVQTAAH
+217 GGNCLGVQTAAN

-288 NDALDDDVYSRIQ
+288 NDALADDVYSRIQ
-301 TVDNAT
+301 TVNNTT

-333 YSASQAYKLLYSGG
+333 YSASQSYKLLYSGG
-347 LQIYSTMDPSIQAIV
+347 LQIYSTMDPSIQSIV
-362 DEEINNADNYISST
+362 DEEVNNADNYISST

-395 GSESTYTENDLI
+395 GSESTYTENDLT

-445 SVTNETITPILEP
+445 SVTSETIIPILEP
-458 QESVVVMNQSNGH
+458 QESVVVMNQSNGQ

-493 CHRQP
+493 CSRQP
-498 GSVSMIISTFAP
+498 GSISMILSTFAP

-522 YYDAPYSSGN
+522 YYDAPYLSGN

-574 YDYLELFGLGDASGQ
+574 YDYLELFGLGNTDLFETS
-589 EISFS
+589 SS
-594 LANTNSSYTV
+594 LASTSQSYTV

-658 TSAME
+658 TNAME
-663 DVISSDSSYYY
+663 DVISSNSSYYY

-727 LSTGTE
+727 LSNGTE

-747 TDLDNKDFV
+747 TDLDNKDFI

-802 CDRHYALRICTESGK
+802 CDRHYALRICTKSGK
-817 SATKYCPGDSVVQRV
+817 SATKYCPGDLVVQRV
-832 YLHIDDNDLSSGT
+832 YLHIDDSDLSSGT

-859 CDIHTGDSTR
+859 CDIHTGDSSR

>member
-18 AIKKELSGLLDTSRQ
+18 TIKKELSGLLDTSRQ

-44 IALAMFLILCFSGF
+44 IALAMFLILCFAGF

-144 AAYVGITSGRFS
+144 AAYVGITNGRFS

-166 IKNNVLQGGYETSMA
+166 IKNNVLQGGYETNMA

-217 GGNCLGVQTAAH
+217 GGNCLGVQTAAN

-244 TVLAATT
+244 SVLAATT

-301 TVDNAT
+301 TVNNTT

-333 YSASQAYKLLYSGG
+333 YSASQSYMLLYSGG
-347 LQIYSTMDPSIQAIV
+347 LQIYSTMDPSIQSIV
-362 DEEINNADNYISST
+362 DEEVNNADNYISST
-376 GSRLLEYSLNYA
+376 GSKLLEYSLNYA

-445 SVTNETITPILEP
+445 SVTSETIIPILEP
-458 QESVVVMNQSNGH
+458 QESVVVMNQSNGQ

-493 CHRQP
+493 CSRQP
-498 GSVSMIISTFAP
+498 GSISMILGTFAP

-574 YDYLELFGLGDASGQ
+574 YDYLELFGLGSADLFEAS
-589 EISFS
+589 SS
-594 LANTNSSYTV
+594 LASTSQSYTV

-658 TSAME
+658 TNAME
-663 DVISSDSSYYY
+663 DVISSNSSYYY

-727 LSTGTE
+727 LSNGTE

-747 TDLDNKDFV
+747 TDLDNKDFI

-780 SSSSNASVY
+780 SSSSNACVY

-802 CDRHYALRICTESGK
+802 CDRHYALRICTKSGK
-817 SATKYCPGDSVVQRV
+817 SATKYCPGDLVVQRV
-832 YLHIDDNDLSSGT
+832 YLHIDDSDLSSGT

-859 CDIHTGDSTR
+859 CDIHTGDSSR

>member
-18 AIKKELSGLLDTSRQ
+18 AIKNELSGLLDTSRQ

-44 IALAMFLILCFSGF
+44 IALAMFLILCFAGF
-58 AIGIG
+58 AVGIG
-63 FVRGAIDAAPSLDIL
+63 FVRGAIDAAPSLDII

-144 AAYVGITSGRFS
+144 AAYVGITNGRFS

-166 IKNNVLQGGYETSMA
+166 IKNNVLQGGYETNMA

-217 GGNCLGVQTAAH
+217 GGNCLGVQTAAN

-244 TVLAATT
+244 SVLAATT

-272 VLEKMYE
+272 VLEKMYD

-301 TVDNAT
+301 TVNNTT

-333 YSASQAYKLLYSGG
+333 YSASQSYKLLYSGG
-347 LQIYSTMDPSIQAIV
+347 LQIYSTMDPSIQSIV
-362 DEEINNADNYISST
+362 DEEVNNADNYISST

-445 SVTNETITPILEP
+445 SVTSETIIPILEP
-458 QESVVVMNQSNGH
+458 QESVVVMNQSNGQ

-493 CHRQP
+493 CSRQP
-498 GSVSMIISTFAP
+498 GSISMILGTFAP

-574 YDYLELFGLGDASGQ
+574 YDYLELFGLGSADLFEAS
-589 EISFS
+589 SS
-594 LANTNSSYTV
+594 LASTSQSYTV

-727 LSTGTE
+727 LSNGTE

-747 TDLDNKDFV
+747 TDLDNKDFI

-802 CDRHYALRICTESGK
+802 CDRHYALRICTKSGK
-817 SATKYCPGDSVVQRV
+817 SATKYCPGDLVVQRV
-832 YLHIDDNDLSSGT
+832 YLHIDDSDLSSGT

-859 CDIHTGDSTR
+859 CDIHTGDSSR

>member
-44 IALAMFLILCFSGF
+44 IALAMFLILCFAGF

-144 AAYVGITSGRFS
+144 AAYVGITNGRFS

-181 DKLRRKIQEQFLAVK
+181 DKLRRKIQEQFLATK

-202 SKETILEYYL
+202 NKETILEYYL

-272 VLEKMYE
+272 VLEKMYD

-288 NDALDDDVYSRIQ
+288 NDALADDVYSRIQ
-301 TVDNAT
+301 TADNT
-307 SGSTVFSYFTD
+307 FSGSIVFSYFTD

-333 YSASQAYKLLYSGG
+333 YSASQSYKLLYSGG

-362 DEEINNADNYISST
+362 DEEVNNADNYISST
-376 GSRLLEYSLNYA
+376 GSRLLEYSLNYT

-395 GSESTYTENDLI
+395 GSESTYTENDLT

-413 KKQATFANIYASKE
+413 KKQATFANVYASKE
-427 DIYRSVREFKA
+427 DIYRSIREFKA

-493 CHRQP
+493 SNRQP
-498 GSVSMIISTFAP
+498 GSASMIISTFAP

-522 YYDAPYSSGN
+522 YYDSPYSSGN

-574 YDYLELFGLGDASGQ
+574 YDYLELFGLGDTSGQ

-631 LDRQGNILLESVP
+631 LDRHGNILLESVP

-658 TSAME
+658 TNAME

-727 LSTGTE
+727 LSNGTE

-747 TDLDNKDFV
+747 ADLDNKDFV

-780 SSSSNASVY
+780 SSSSNACVY

-832 YLHIDDNDLSSGT
+832 YLHIDDSDLSSGT

-859 CDIHTGDSTR
+859 CDIHTVDSTR

>member
-18 AIKKELSGLLDTSRQ
+18 AIKKELSGLLDTSKQ

-44 IALAMFLILCFSGF
+44 IALAMFLILCFAGF

-144 AAYVGITSGRFS
+144 AAYVGITNGRFS

-522 YYDAPYSSGN
+522 YYDSPYSSGN

-574 YDYLELFGLGDASGQ
+574 YDYLELFGLGDTSGQ

-631 LDRQGNILLESVP
+631 LDRHGNILLESVP

-658 TSAME
+658 TNAME

-727 LSTGTE
+727 LSNGTE

-747 TDLDNKDFV
+747 ADLDNKDFV

-780 SSSSNASVY
+780 SSSSNACVY

-832 YLHIDDNDLSSGT
+832 YLHIDDSDLSSGT

-859 CDIHTGDSTR
+859 CDIHTVDSTR